1 MMVVGILRIDLY
13 MDGNRSLKDKRQTL
27 KSLIHRAKSRFNNI
41 SIAEVDSNDLWQKAT
56 VGISYVSN
64 EKRHVNSVL
73 DQVADFIDSTGLVQM
88 GNKELEI
95 III

>member
-1 MMVVGILRIDLY
+1 MVVGILRIDLY

>member
-1 MMVVGILRIDLY
+1 MVVGILRIDLY

-64 EKRHVNSVL
+64 EKRHVNSVM
-73 DQVADFIDSTGLVQM
+73 DQVADFINSTGLVQM

-95 III
+95 INI